1 MSYWIAKREQTE
13 DKKSHWNN
21 ENQIEKEKKIRK
33 TSLFYD
39 FKQQKSDFIIKVKG
53 VSWG

>member
-1 MSYWIAKREQTE
+1 MRFKQ
-13 DKKSHWNN
+13 K
-21 ENQIEKEKKIRK
+21 KEKKIRK

-53 VSWG
+53 VS